1 MNVSPAVIADGIVT
15 LGAAP
20 ETMTGVLVASLTQV
34 LLTNSRM
41 LYVPCV
47 TGANSFSVS

>member
-1 MNVSPAVIADGIVT
+1 M
-15 LGAAP
+15 
-20 ETMTGVLVASLTQV
+20 MTGVLVASLTQV

-47 TGANSFSVS
+47 TGAMNVTVALVSAVEGALLDPFMYAQEK